1 MARPTEF
8 EHAASDD
15 AREKRLRL
23 TDFHRCSPTLIHFR
37 FSIFNFYGPLHDC
50 RGSGFAGLAGTGG
63 GAFLP
68 LCITFRPARCGRN
81 GEMATGV
88 LLG

>member
-1 MARPTEF
+1 MTV
-8 EHAASDD
+8 AA
-15 AREKRLRL
+15 LVL
-23 TDFHRCSPTLIHFR
+23 
-37 FSIFNFYGPLHDC
+37 
-50 RGSGFAGLAGTGG
+50 G